1 MEPKLLSELEDL
13 IEKAVK
19 KQSKVSKEI
28 DRLEIDEDGNIDRG
42 SVNFENDEL
51 EIILDD
57 ISSCFKDLSEK
68 IVSALGFRG
77 SDLNGQIRMA

>member
-1 MEPKLLSELEDL
+1 MEPKLLSELESL

-19 KQSKVSKEI
+19 KQSNVSKEI

-68 IVSALGFRG
+68 ITLALGN
-77 SDLNGQIRMA
+77 LEEVI

>member
-19 KQSKVSKEI
+19 KQSNVSKEI

-68 IVSALGFRG
+68 ITLALGN
-77 SDLNGQIRMA
+77 LEEVI

>member
-19 KQSKVSKEI
+19 KQSNVSKEI
-28 DRLEIDEDGNIDRG
+28 DRLEIDEDGNIDKG

-68 IVSALGFRG
+68 IVSALGN
-77 SDLNGQIRMA
+77 LEEVI

>member
-1 MEPKLLSELEDL
+1 MEPKLLSELENL
-13 IEKAVK
+13 IEKAVR

-68 IVSALGFRG
+68 ITLALGN
-77 SDLNGQIRMA
+77 LEEVI

>member
-1 MEPKLLSELEDL
+1 MEPKLLSELESL

-19 KQSKVSKEI
+19 KQSNVSKEI
-28 DRLEIDEDGNIDRG
+28 NRLEIDEDGNIDRG

-68 IVSALGFRG
+68 IVSALGN
-77 SDLNGQIRMA
+77 LEEVI

>member
-1 MEPKLLSELEDL
+1 MEPKLLSELESL

-19 KQSKVSKEI
+19 KQSNVSKEI
-28 DRLEIDEDGNIDRG
+28 NRLEIAEDGNIDRG

-68 IVSALGFRG
+68 IVSALGN
-77 SDLNGQIRMA
+77 LEEVI

>member
-57 ISSCFKDLSEK
+57 ISSCFKDLSER
-68 IVSALGFRG
+68 IVSALYN
-77 SDLNGQIRMA
+77 LEEVI

>member
-1 MEPKLLSELEDL
+1 MEPKLLSELENL

-19 KQSKVSKEI
+19 KQSNVSKEI
-28 DRLEIDEDGNIDRG
+28 NRLEIDEDGNIDRG

-68 IVSALGFRG
+68 ITLALGN
-77 SDLNGQIRMA
+77 LEEVI

>member
-1 MEPKLLSELEDL
+1 MEPKLLSELENL

-19 KQSKVSKEI
+19 KQSNVSKEI

-57 ISSCFKDLSEK
+57 ISSCFKDLSER
-68 IVSALGFRG
+68 IASALYN
-77 SDLNGQIRMA
+77 LEEVI

>member
-68 IVSALGFRG
+68 ITLALGN
-77 SDLNGQIRMA
+77 LEEVI

>member
-1 MEPKLLSELEDL
+1 MEPKLLSELENL

-19 KQSKVSKEI
+19 KQSNVSKEI

-68 IVSALGFRG
+68 IASALYN
-77 SDLNGQIRMA
+77 LEEVI

>member
-1 MEPKLLSELEDL
+1 MEPKLLSELEAL

-19 KQSKVSKEI
+19 KQSNVSKEI

-57 ISSCFKDLSEK
+57 ISSCFKDLSER
-68 IVSALGFRG
+68 IVSALYN
-77 SDLNGQIRMA
+77 LEEVI

>member
-1 MEPKLLSELEDL
+1 VEPKLLSELENL

-19 KQSKVSKEI
+19 KQSNVSKEI

-57 ISSCFKDLSEK
+57 ISSCFKDLSER
-68 IVSALGFRG
+68 IASALYN
-77 SDLNGQIRMA
+77 LEEVI

>member
-1 MEPKLLSELEDL
+1 MEPKLLSELENL

-19 KQSKVSKEI
+19 KQSNVSKEI

-68 IVSALGFRG
+68 ITLALGN
-77 SDLNGQIRMA
+77 LEEVI

>member
-19 KQSKVSKEI
+19 KQSNVSKEI
-28 DRLEIDEDGNIDRG
+28 DRLEIDEDGNIDKG

-57 ISSCFKDLSEK
+57 ISSCFKDLSER
-68 IVSALGFRG
+68 IVSALYN
-77 SDLNGQIRMA
+77 LEEVI

>member
-1 MEPKLLSELEDL
+1 MEPKLLSELENL

-19 KQSKVSKEI
+19 KQSNVSKEI

-68 IVSALGFRG
+68 IVSALGN
-77 SDLNGQIRMA
+77 LEEVI

>member
-19 KQSKVSKEI
+19 KQSNVSKEI
-28 DRLEIDEDGNIDRG
+28 DRLEIDEDGNIDKG

-57 ISSCFKDLSEK
+57 ISPCFKDLSER
-68 IVSALGFRG
+68 IVSALYN
-77 SDLNGQIRMA
+77 LEEVI

>member
-28 DRLEIDEDGNIDRG
+28 GRLEIDEDGNIDRG

-51 EIILDD
+51 EITLDD

-68 IVSALGFRG
+68 IVSALGN
-77 SDLNGQIRMA
+77 LEEVI